1 MEKKVSKII
10 KKFIKPD
17 KNKTGSQIAIV
28 VKEEDIHIVINQSS
42 GVSQIYLTYNQLC
55 SLSQAINSAI
65 DKHYQEYSNCMTK
78 EKTEKIYI
86 DDPIDW

>member
-1 MEKKVSKII
+1 MSKII

-17 KNKTGSQIAIV
+17 MNKTGSQVLISVKENDIQIAI
-28 VKEEDIHIVINQSS
+28 KQST
-42 GVSQIYLTYNQLC
+42 GVSQLNLTYNQLC
-55 SLSQAINSAI
+55 ALSKSIHTAI
-65 DKHYQEYSNCMTK
+65 DSHYQEYSNNMTK